1 LASPRPYPLAPPD
14 GAPMWELVGDGVT
27 ASVAGYDGTVIA
39 TITRTVESPA
49 ALAGVDGPLSVVS
62 VDGDIDQDTA
72 PLLEQALRLAIN
84 DRLRTCLDMRRVD
97 FFGAAGV
104 HVLMA
109 AQGHAASL
117 RHCFVLRGVHGIANQ
132 VLTIVG
138 LDRLITMID

>member
-1 LASPRPYPLAPPD
+1 MASPRPYRVAPLES
-14 GAPMWELVGDGVT
+14 APMWQLVGDGVT

-49 ALAGVDGPLSVVS
+49 ALAGVGGPLSVVT

-84 DRLRTCLDMRRVD
+84 DRLQTCLDMRRVD

-104 HVLMA
+104 HVLIA

-117 RHCFVLRGVHGIANQ
+117 RHCFVLRGVHGIADR

>member
-1 LASPRPYPLAPPD
+1 LASPRPYSLAPPES
-14 GAPMWELVGDGVT
+14 APMWELVGDGVS

-39 TITRTVESPA
+39 TITRTVQSPA
-49 ALAGVDGPLSVVS
+49 ALAGVDGPLSVVT

-104 HVLMA
+104 HVLIA
-109 AQGHAASL
+109 AQSHAASL
-117 RHCFVLRGVHGIANQ
+117 RHCFVLRGVHGTANQ

>member
-1 LASPRPYPLAPPD
+1 MASPRPYSSAPPES
-14 GAPMWELVGDGVT
+14 APMWQLVGDGVT

-49 ALAGVDGPLSVVS
+49 ALAGADGPLSVVT

-84 DRLRTCLDMRRVD
+84 DRPVTCLDMGRVD

-104 HVLMA
+104 HVLVA
-109 AQGHAASL
+109 AQGHAAGL
-117 RHCFVLRGVHGIANQ
+117 RHCFVLRGVHGIAAR

-138 LDRLITMID
+138 FDRMITMID

>member
-1 LASPRPYPLAPPD
+1 LASPRPYSLAPPES
-14 GAPMWELVGDGVT
+14 APMWELVGDGVS

-49 ALAGVDGPLSVVS
+49 ALAGVDGPLSVVT

-104 HVLMA
+104 HVLIA

-117 RHCFVLRGVHGIANQ
+117 SHCFVLRGVHGTANQ

>member
-1 LASPRPYPLAPPD
+1 LASPRPYSLAPPES
-14 GAPMWELVGDGVT
+14 APMWELVGDGVS

-49 ALAGVDGPLSVVS
+49 ALAGVDGPLSVVT

-104 HVLMA
+104 HVLIA
-109 AQGHAASL
+109 AQGHAESL
-117 RHCFVLRGVHGIANQ
+117 SHCFVLRGVHGTANQ

>member
-1 LASPRPYPLAPPD
+1 MASPRPYPLAPPES
-14 GAPMWELVGDGVT
+14 APMWELVGDGVT

-49 ALAGVDGPLSVVS
+49 ALAGVDGPLSVVT

-104 HVLMA
+104 HVLIA

-117 RHCFVLRGVHGIANQ
+117 RRCFVVRGVHGTANQ

>member
-1 LASPRPYPLAPPD
+1 
-14 GAPMWELVGDGVT
+14 MWELVGDGVT

>member
-1 LASPRPYPLAPPD
+1 LASPRPYPLAPPE

-49 ALAGVDGPLSVVS
+49 ALAGVDGPLSVVT

-132 VLTIVG
+132 VLAIVG